1 MPETDFQSKRAAESV
16 PHSWGQKL
24 ITFLQARPQGANI
37 VLACIVGLLVGVAA
51 IAFHEL
57 LHLVQKIALGSNSPL
72 ATLPGLAWYWKV
84 SLPAIGGLL
93 VTPIVTRWAV
103 EAKGHGV
110 PEVMEAVALRGGII
124 RARVAVAK
132 AFASAVTIGTGGST
146 GREGPVIQIGS
157 ALGSACGQFLRLSPD
172 QVRTLVG
179 CGAAGGIAA
188 TFNAPIAGAFFCF
201 RSHFR

>member
-57 LHLVQKIALGSNSPL
+57 LHLVQKIALGSNSPM

-103 EAKGHGV
+103 EAEGTRRPGSHGSGSPTRRYYSRPRGCSKSFCLSSDYWHRGLNRTRRTRHPDWLGLRAQRV
-110 PEVMEAVALRGGII
+110 DSSCGCRQIKSGRWSGVGRPEGLPLHLMLQLPER
-124 RARVAVAK
+124 
-132 AFASAVTIGTGGST
+132 
-146 GREGPVIQIGS
+146 
-157 ALGSACGQFLRLSPD
+157 FLL
-172 QVRTLVG
+172 
-179 CGAAGGIAA
+179 
-188 TFNAPIAGAFFCF
+188 
-201 RSHFR
+201 